1 MNLETLTVALEGDA
15 SKYNKT
21 LDDSERKARGWSSG
35 MSSILT
41 GAAMGL
47 GLGLFNM
54 ATKASGAL
62 VGFMGS
68 TIGAASDLSETISKT
83 NVLFD
88 ESASQILAWSETS
101 ATAFG
106 QSQQQALD
114 AAANF
119 AIFGKAAGLSGQELV
134 SFSTDFVELASD
146 LASFNN
152 TSPEQAINAIG
163 AALRGESEPL
173 RQYGVLLDDAS
184 MRQKALELG
193 LISTTKNALTP
204 QQKVLAA
211 QALIYEQTSAA
222 QGDFARTSDGLANST
237 RSLSAVWE
245 NFRTELGESLLPIA
259 ERVMGW
265 VSGLAETWLP
275 RVASAVGGFVTGLD
289 ALIRYLGG
297 VISNGD
303 TLNEWLTHLPDA
315 VQPAVQAIGE
325 AINKV
330 VEFYNAA
337 KEKIDQWGQDFSNWY
352 DTYGRPF
359 VVKFGD
365 MFTELDIEARVNA
378 ILAQLG
384 RISAWFRMDGEGGE
398 PLRWAIRFGSAF
410 TALVDASTIQIER
423 LLGGIELMG
432 RAFEALQ
439 AGRWRDAWNLGVLG
453 SEMLGGLGI
462 NDFIQDFRRSYN
474 AATSALDSSLYT
486 GPTSGRVGG
495 AQSDPYG
502 YRYGGNGITVNLY
515 MSGGDYASGRAAG
528 RGVADALRAQGVA
541 P

>member
-1 MNLETLTVALEGDA
+1 
-15 SKYNKT
+15 
-21 LDDSERKARGWSSG
+21 
-35 MSSILT
+35 
-41 GAAMGL
+41 
-47 GLGLFNM
+47 
-54 ATKASGAL
+54 
-62 VGFMGS
+62 
-68 TIGAASDLSETISKT
+68 
-83 NVLFD
+83 
-88 ESASQILAWSETS
+88 
-101 ATAFG
+101 
-106 QSQQQALD
+106 
-114 AAANF
+114 
-119 AIFGKAAGLSGQELV
+119 
-134 SFSTDFVELASD
+134 
-146 LASFNN
+146 
-152 TSPEQAINAIG
+152 
-163 AALRGESEPL
+163 
-173 RQYGVLLDDAS
+173 
-184 MRQKALELG
+184 
-193 LISTTKNALTP
+193 
-204 QQKVLAA
+204 
-211 QALIYEQTSAA
+211 
-222 QGDFARTSDGLANST
+222 
-237 RSLSAVWE
+237 VWE